1 VRRGQAHAS
10 VSAVLP
16 FVRSL
21 RRVAILVV
29 LYLLPGAGQTPTF
42 HSRVNLVNVSFSA
55 RDSAGKLVGDLNQD
69 EVEVLED
76 GIPQKIKF
84 FARTSDLPL
93 TIGLIVDVSDSQEH
107 FLKKHHQHVENF
119 LKDVLGP
126 QDQAF
131 LICFGNH
138 LRLVSDF
145 TSSVPQIMDGFT
157 RFAHGDMHFPELGP
171 REDRT
176 EGTAFYDSIYY
187 AVQERLAKVDH
198 GRRVLVVFSD
208 GEDNSSAHHMID
220 AIETAQAADVLV
232 YSIRYTEHKRGH
244 LTARNKYGIR
254 VMRRLSRDTGA
265 ADFDA
270 NQDPDL
276 DRTFRQIGSELRSL
290 YEVAYHT
297 TNPVRDGTF
306 RNVTV
311 RTSRP
316 GLAVRAKAGYFSE
329 Q

>member
-1 VRRGQAHAS
+1 VRRGAHAPA
-10 VSAVLP
+10 SAVLR
-16 FVRSL
+16 FVSSL
-21 RRVAILVV
+21 SRLAILVV
-29 LYLLPGAGQTPTF
+29 LCLLPCPGQNPTF

-76 GIPQKIKF
+76 GIPQKVKF

-93 TIGLIVDVSDSQEH
+93 AIGLIVDVSDSQEH
-107 FLKKHHQHVENF
+107 FFKKHHQHVENF

-126 QDQAF
+126 QDKAF

-138 LRLVSDF
+138 LRLVSDLA
-145 TSSVPQIMDGFT
+145 SSVPQIMDDLT
-157 RFAHGDMHFPELGP
+157 RFEHGHVHFPELGP
-171 REDRT
+171 PEERV

-187 AVQERLAKVDH
+187 ATQERLAKIER
-198 GRRVLVVFSD
+198 GRRVLVIFSD

-220 AIETAQAADVLV
+220 AIEAAQAADVLV
-232 YSIRYTEHKRGH
+232 YSIRYTEQKRGH

-254 VMRRLSRDTGA
+254 VMQRLSRDTGA

-276 DRTFRQIGSELRSL
+276 DRTFRQIGCELRSL

-316 GLAVRAKAGYFSE
+316 GLTVRAKAGYFSE